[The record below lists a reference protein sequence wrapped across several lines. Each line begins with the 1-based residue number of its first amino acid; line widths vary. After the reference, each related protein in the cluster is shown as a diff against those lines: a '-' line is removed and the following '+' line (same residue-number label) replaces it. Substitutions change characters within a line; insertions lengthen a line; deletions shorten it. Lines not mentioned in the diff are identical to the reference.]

1 MTPGPPRIV
10 RPAGDAPAV
19 LREDFARIRAEF
31 ELPERFPDD
40 VLAEAERAAA
50 VEWPRDGRLDLR
62 EQPFVTIDPPGS
74 MDLDQAMQLERDGD
88 GYVVHYAIADVGAI
102 VPPGGAVEREAWVR
116 GQTVYLPDMRVSLYP
131 LAISEGAAS
140 LLPDQERPA
149 LVYRIELGADGRQRG
164 ARVDRAVVRSH
175 RRLAY
180 GEGTIPLLQE
190 IGELRVALARERGA
204 VSLDAPAQEVVPD
217 ASEPYGY
224 RLRLEQRRPDEDWNA
239 EISLLAGMAAAG
251 IMGRRGFG
259 LLRTMGGADDYR
271 VRRLRSAAPALG
283 VSWPDDET
291 FEHFAMRLDPAVPR
305 EAALIEEA
313 RDAMGHAGYRY
324 FEGALPADA
333 VHAGIAAHYAHT
345 TAPLRRL
352 ADRYVLELVAGGG
365 DREALQKL
373 PEVMAEAGGRSA
385 RVEAAVVDD
394 MEARLLEHRVGET
407 FAAVAMENDR
417 RGTVIRIADPPVR
430 ARMHAD
436 PPPTPG
442 DAVEA
447 ELVRADPV
455 SRSLEFHASQPAPP
469 A

>member
-1 MTPGPPRIV
+1 VTPGPSRIV
-10 RPAGDAPAV
+10 RPARDAPDV
-19 LREDFARIRAEF
+19 LRADFARIRAEF

-40 VLAEAERAAA
+40 VLAEAERAASA
-50 VEWPRDGRLDLR
+50 SWQRAGRIDLR
-62 EQPFVTIDPPGS
+62 DREFVTIDPPGS
-74 MDLDQAMQLERDGD
+74 MDLDQAMLLERDGD
-88 GYVVHYAIADVGAI
+88 GYLVSYAIADVGAI
-102 VPPGGAVEREAWVR
+102 VPPGGLVQREAWAR

-131 LAISEGAAS
+131 PAISEGAAS

-149 LVYRIELGADGRQRG
+149 LVYRIELDAAGRQRT

-190 IGELRVALARERGA
+190 IGELRIALARDRGA

-224 RLRLEQRRPDEDWNA
+224 RLELEQRRPDEDWNA

-251 IMGRRGFG
+251 IMGSRGFG
-259 LLRTMGGADDYR
+259 LLRTMGGADAYR
-271 VRRLRSAAPALG
+271 VGRLRAAAHALG
-283 VSWPDDET
+283 VAWPDDET
-291 FEHFAMRLDPAVPR
+291 FEHFAERLDPAVPR
-305 EAALIEEA
+305 QAALIQEA

-324 FEGALPADA
+324 FEGPLPPDA
-333 VHAGIAAHYAHT
+333 IHAGIAAHYAHT

-365 DREALQKL
+365 DRQALEKL
-373 PEVMAEAGGRSA
+373 PDVMAEAGGRSA

-394 MEARLLEHRVGET
+394 MEARLLEGRVGEV
-407 FAAVAMENDR
+407 FAAVAIENDR

-442 DAVEA
+442 DAVQA
-447 ELVRADPV
+447 QLVRADPV
-455 SRSLEFHASQPAPP
+455 
-469 A
+469 

>member
-1 MTPGPPRIV
+1 VTPGPARII
-10 RPAGDAPAV
+10 RPARDAPAV

-31 ELPERFPDD
+31 ELPERFPDE
-40 VLAEAERAAA
+40 VTAEAERAAA
-50 VEWPRDGRLDLR
+50 AEWPRAGRLDLR
-62 EQPFVTIDPPGS
+62 EQAFMTIDPPGS
-74 MDLDQAMQLERDGD
+74 MDLDQAMLLERDGD

-102 VPPGGAVEREAWVR
+102 LPSGGAVEREAWAR
-116 GQTVYLPDMRVSLYP
+116 GQTVYLPDMRVGLYP
-131 LAISEGAAS
+131 PAISEGAAS

-149 LVYRIELGADGRQRG
+149 LVYRIHLDGEGRQRS

-180 GEGTIPLLQE
+180 GEGEIPLLQE
-190 IGELRVALARERGA
+190 IGERRMALARERGA

-217 ASEPYGY
+217 PAEPYGY
-224 RLRLEQRRPDEDWNA
+224 RLELEQRRPDEDWNA

-251 IMGRRGFG
+251 IMGERGFG
-259 LLRTMGGADDYR
+259 LLRTMGGADAYR
-271 VRRLRSAAPALG
+271 VGRLRSAARALG

-313 RDAMGHAGYRY
+313 RAAMGHAGYRY
-324 FEGALPADA
+324 FEGALPPDA
-333 VHAGIAAHYAHT
+333 VHAGIASHYAHT

-373 PEVMAEAGGRSA
+373 PDVMAEAGGRSA
-385 RVEAAVVDD
+385 RVESAVVDD
-394 MEARLLEHRVGET
+394 MEARLLEGRVGET

-442 DAVEA
+442 DAVQA
-447 ELVRADPV
+447 QLVRADPI
-455 SRSLEFHASQPAPP
+455 SRSLEFRTPA
-469 A
+469 

>member
-1 MTPGPPRIV
+1 VTPGPTRIV
-10 RPAGDAPAV
+10 RPAHDAPDV
-19 LREDFARIRAEF
+19 LRRDFARIRAEF
-31 ELPERFPDD
+31 KLPERFPDE
-40 VLAEAERAAA
+40 VLDEAERAASKPWERA
-50 VEWPRDGRLDLR
+50 GRVDLR
-62 EQPFVTIDPPGS
+62 DREFVTIDPPGS
-74 MDLDQAMQLERDGD
+74 MDLDQAMLLERAGD
-88 GYVVHYAIADVGAI
+88 GYVVNYAIADVGAI
-102 VPPGGAVEREAWVR
+102 VPPGGAIEAEAWVR

-131 LAISEGAAS
+131 PSISEGAAS

-149 LVYRIELGADGRQRG
+149 LVYVIELDGEGRQRA

-180 GEGTIPLLQE
+180 GEGTIPMLQE
-190 IGELRVALARERGA
+190 IGERRIALARERGA
-204 VSLDAPAQEVVPD
+204 VSLDAPAQEVVADP
-217 ASEPYGY
+217 AERYGY
-224 RLRLEQRRPDEDWNA
+224 RLELEQRRPDEDWNA

-251 IMGRRGFG
+251 MMGSRGVG
-259 LLRTMGGADDYR
+259 LLRTMGGTDAYR
-271 VRRLRSAAPALG
+271 VDRLRAAARPLG
-283 VSWPDDET
+283 VAWPDDET
-291 FEHFAMRLDPAVPR
+291 FEDFAMRLDPAVPR

-324 FEGALPADA
+324 FEGSMPADA

-352 ADRYVLELVAGGG
+352 ADRYVLDLVAGGG

-394 MEARLLEHRVGET
+394 MEARLLEERVGEV
-407 FAAVAMENDR
+407 FAAVVMENDR

-436 PPPTPG
+436 PQPTPG
-442 DAVEA
+442 DAVQA
-447 ELVRADPV
+447 QLVRADPV
-455 SRSLEFHASQPAPP
+455 SRSLEFRTPT
-469 A
+469 